1 MAFRW
6 IVNAGLIAI
15 PIGSTLG
22 VLFGIDASRQASG
35 QSPLFSSG
43 GSSGGTGGSGG
54 GSGGSG
60 GGSWSDSTGGFDL
73 GDHYNET
80 ELGVTLSR
88 YCNLSLGVTPPAKG
102 VSATLVSMS
111 MGLVEFQLTGSID
124 NPNQWGVI
132 NADGPNATSSMC
144 MNVSHRSS
152 VIAHIDS

>member
-35 QSPLFSSG
+35 QAPLFSGGDSNSG
-43 GSSGGTGGSGG
+43 PG

-60 GGSWSDSTGGFDL
+60 GSGGPGGSGGSGSSWSDSTGAYLVGS
-73 GDHYNET
+73 HYNDT

-88 YCNLSLGVTPPAKG
+88 YCNLTLGVMPPAKN
-102 VSATLVSMS
+102 
-111 MGLVEFQLTGSID
+111 GLSYTREFVLQRCGKD
-124 NPNQWGVI
+124 VV
-132 NADGPNATSSMC
+132 DMK
-144 MNVSHRSS
+144 
-152 VIAHIDS
+152 

>member
-35 QSPLFSSG
+35 QAPLFSG
-43 GSSGGTGGSGG
+43 GDSNSGTGGSGG

-60 GGSWSDSTGGFDL
+60 GSGGNGGSGGGSGSSWSDSTGAYTQGS
-73 GDHYNET
+73 HYNDT

-88 YCNLSLGVTPPAKG
+88 YCNLSLGILPPSKG
-102 VSATLVSMS
+102 
-111 MGLVEFQLTGSID
+111 GLNYSREFID
-124 NPNQWGVI
+124 AFGWDFN
-132 NADGPNATSSMC
+132 
-144 MNVSHRSS
+144 
-152 VIAHIDS
+152 